1 MEVMEAFTGRS
12 EDVLV
17 GIFAAKQ
24 AHRPFQISHAI
35 PANELGH
42 STQKM
47 TRSKTCLGD
56 SKFKFPFDVLP
67 YSSER

>member
-56 SKFKFPFDVLP
+56 KQMQILF
-67 YSSER
+67 